1 MLTNLTHC
9 SKVIMIAFLLIN
21 DTRALAPRRN
31 IDSFMNELHEF
42 AKATIAVVKNN
53 SKKTEGLPM
62 SIRVF

>member
-1 MLTNLTHC
+1 
-9 SKVIMIAFLLIN
+9 MIAFLLIN

-42 AKATIAVVKNN
+42 AKASIAVVKKNN